1 MMIAISAISK
11 DAFGVVFGV
20 FKSEVFK
27 CSDTAN
33 AWGSEPSGRGAGG
46 GCTAGV
52 AASRLVLS
60 SPEVEEPDS
69 LDPRAR

>member
-1 MMIAISAISK
+1 MLLALFL
-11 DAFGVVFGV
+11 AFSSLKFVDHLNL
-20 FKSEVFK
+20 S

-46 GCTAGV
+46 GCAAGV